1 MEYTK
6 GEILQFVEENDVK
19 FIRLAFCDMF
29 GKLKNISIM
38 PDELPRAFDSGISF
52 DASVIPGFMNQT
64 DSDLFLF
71 PDPQTLVVLPWRP
84 QHGRVVRFY
93 CDVRLA
99 NGQPFDGDGRHIL
112 KKVIDRSFDM
122 GYNCKIGTECEFY
135 LFSEDE
141 NGVKKPHDNAG
152 YLDVAPLDKGEN
164 VRREICLTLEQ
175 MGISPESSAHRQ
187 GPGQNEIDF
196 KYSDALGAADN
207 LITFKTVVD
216 TVAARQ
222 GLTASFMPCP
232 IKGTAGSGLHVN
244 MSLYKNGFNIFKNDS
259 KKQSAEAE
267 SFMAGIMKHISCMTV
282 FLNPVVNS
290 YERLGIFNAPKYITW
305 SDQNRSQLIR
315 IPKTSSVDYSR
326 MEVRSPD
333 PCCNPYLAFALLLSA
348 GLDGIEEN
356 MKLDSPI
363 DFDVNKASE
372 KELEKIEVL
381 PGNLI
386 DAIDAAAKSEF
397 IKKVLPQKTLDKYLF
412 EKKAEAGR

>member
-6 GEILQFVEENDVK
+6 REILQFVEENDVK

-64 DSDLFLF
+64 DSDLFLY

-84 QHGRVVRFY
+84 QQGRVVRLY

-99 NGQPFDGDGRHIL
+99 NGASFDGDGRHIL
-112 KKVIDRSFDM
+112 KRVTDRSSDM
-122 GYNCKIGTECEFY
+122 GYTCKIGTECEFY
-135 LFSEDE
+135 LFAEDE
-141 NGVKKPHDNAG
+141 NGNQKPHDNAG
-152 YLDVAPLDKGEN
+152 YLDVAPLDRGEN

-175 MGISPESSAHRQ
+175 MGISPESSAHKQ
-187 GPGQNEIDF
+187 GPGQNEVDF

-222 GLTASFMPCP
+222 GLAASFMPCP
-232 IKGTAGSGLHVN
+232 VKNAAGSGLHVN

-259 KKQSAEAE
+259 KKQNAEAE
-267 SFMAGIMKHISCMTV
+267 SFIAGIMKYISCMTV

-290 YERLGIFNAPKYITW
+290 YERLGIFEAPKYITW
-305 SDQNRSQLIR
+305 SNQNRSQLIR
-315 IPKTSSVDYSR
+315 VPKTSGVYSR

-348 GLDGIEEN
+348 GLDGIEQD
-356 MKLDSPI
+356 MKLDNPM
-363 DFDVNKASE
+363 DFDVIKASD
-372 KELEKIEVL
+372 KQLEKINML
-381 PGNLI
+381 PENLN
-386 DAIDAAAKSEF
+386 DAIDVAAKSEF
-397 IKKVLPQKTLDKYLF
+397 IKKVLPQKTLDRYLL
-412 EKKAEAGR
+412 EKKAEADKR